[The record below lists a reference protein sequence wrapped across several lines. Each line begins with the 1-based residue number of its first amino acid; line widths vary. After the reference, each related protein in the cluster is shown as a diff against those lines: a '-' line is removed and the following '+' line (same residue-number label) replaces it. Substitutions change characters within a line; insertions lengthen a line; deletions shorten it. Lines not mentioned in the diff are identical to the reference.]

1 MKVVRKIAYGYRYKR
16 GVSDGKKYTEGFM
29 YGDALISAAIIMF
42 YVTYCIICVLD
53 GDDNDI

>member
-1 MKVVRKIAYGYRYKR
+1 MGIGTNGAYQMGRSTLKGLCMAMLNLGSYYY
-16 GVSDGKKYTEGFM
+16 V
-29 YGDALISAAIIMF
+29 